1 MIDKTKLPNAF
12 EFIVTAG
19 ARARQLMAGA
29 APRVSAESHK
39 KTTVAQRE
47 VVTKAVEKIEDER
60 AQ

>member
-1 MIDKTKLPNAF
+1 
-12 EFIVTAG
+12 
-19 ARARQLMAGA
+19 MAGA